1 MLSYKSDTFQTARKD
16 LDELNKA
23 FQQSGNKLGIDDVK
37 DFLTEKNISFDEF
50 KNANKEFVKSG
61 KKVRPEGFRLG
72 RIVAG
77 AVGEAG
83 RDIKDFASTVAPK
96 TTEAI
101 GSAVS
106 EAIPDK
112 AEKNITAFF
121 DPYMG
126 EGLGADIDR
135 GIADIASYLVPG
147 GVVVKGITKGSKL
160 LKIGKGIGPKAA
172 KLRKIGRLG
181 KYAVAGSVGAT
192 ISESDIQNE
201 NLINVLTDSAYELG
215 FDKMGGVLEKLAVNP
230 DDTKSKQYFDAFI
243 NNALLAGII
252 PAGSVLTKPLT
263 RQKAIEKIVKRKKK
277 VEKKILQVDSTP
289 TNLFSKIGR
298 GLARGFRPDRGTDA
312 FTLEKILMRERAGKK
327 ALEEI
332 EGITAELTRAVAK
345 SGSNKDIINENIQK
359 VLELGDEQ
367 AMLYLQNNAP
377 EAAKLVK
384 DMVGNIKFLRKK
396 ISKKIDNEDLKAIY
410 DPDKKKV
417 YLNRSYRI
425 YDDPNFS
432 RDIKDVPPHIRADVE
447 NYLRKELNIPE
458 DKMEDAIKDLLARGK
473 KGSTEFKVADIFG
486 GKTNWG
492 SGTSKTYR
500 KRTKLAQDSPEIR
513 ALWGEVKDPYKNYAK
528 TYEKLAQ
535 IESESKFVTDMAK
548 YFKESGLGVTREQL
562 LKKGIIDN
570 IDDYSLED
578 VGRESLGKVFGKSA
592 VEDRL
597 VPVIKK
603 QKDAL
608 GNPLLDEKGKQ
619 VLKAE
624 IVKTKPQILNPLENL
639 YVNPEYKKF
648 IKEGTDILAPTSP
661 LMKNW
666 MRYKVTSQTAK
677 TVYNPSTHG
686 RNVLGNA
693 ILMIAN
699 GMNPM
704 AAGKDSFKA
713 ANKKLFGRTNKELGK
728 RLGRYQELDI
738 IDSGVNQETLR
749 KAASD
754 VFNYESNKV
763 IDKLG
768 RAATGKGKKN
778 PLKFTQNL
786 YQVEDDFFKIMHFEN
801 TITDLKKIFPKGT
814 PIDVIE
820 KEAARRTRELM
831 PNYGLVGKKL
841 KELRYLPL
849 GDFIA
854 FPAEMVRVSY
864 NLGKRTLK
872 DITGQ
877 TADELGIKNKEA
889 RSKLKDMGYKRL
901 AGITM
906 AGTAGEQAMGYT
918 ANRLGLTKEEIKAAE
933 NLGPSYERGSPK
945 IFLSGVNKDKNNH
958 YGIEYIN
965 MGPIDPFNY
974 LKAPAL
980 LVGRELAS
988 IAKTGK
994 LKTGADININNL
1006 YSSPDFRGALTQA
1019 LGPFLGP
1026 SMATEAIIDALAL
1039 TEEDGTPFSKKISTI
1054 GMGLGKSLVP
1064 GFVTMYQKG
1073 AKYRE
1078 SKELR
1083 KNMYN
1088 SQTGKKGLG
1097 AVSDYDYTIPEVEME
1112 DFLGK
1117 ARWFGIR
1124 GQRLDMTAGM
1134 RRQILPL
1141 TREMDS
1147 LPEVVKFMNNPNAPR
1162 AGKERNQQYRKAYLE
1177 DQKRRLSYFK
1187 RLKRITDAYDTLGLD
1202 YEDILG
1208 GLSKDFL
1215 KKINS
1220 KDIITKMDAS
1230 SRNQFM
1236 PSFIPKSLIP
1246 LAEEYTGGELPYGD
1260 IGDILQK
1267 LYNLNIYK
1275 EE

>member
-16 LDELNKA
+16 LDELNKT
-23 FQQSGNKLGIDDVK
+23 FQQQGNKLGIDDVK
-37 DFLTEKNISFDEF
+37 DFLAEKNISFDEF
-50 KNANKEFVKSG
+50 KNANKEFVKAG

-126 EGLGADIDR
+126 EGLGAEVDR
-135 GIADIASYLVPG
+135 ALADIGSYLVPG
-147 GVVVKGITKGSKL
+147 GVVAKGITKGSKL
-160 LKIGKGIGPKAA
+160 IKIGKGIGPKAA
-172 KLRKIGRLG
+172 KLRKMGRLG

-192 ISESDIQNE
+192 IAESDIQNE
-201 NLINVLTDSAYELG
+201 NLINVINDAANELG
-215 FDKMGGVLEKLAVNP
+215 FNKMAGVLEKLATNP

-277 VEKKILQVDSTP
+277 VEKKTLQVDSTP
-289 TNLFSKIGR
+289 TNLFGKIGR
-298 GLARGFRPDRGTDA
+298 GLARGFRADRGTDA

-332 EGITAELTRAVAK
+332 EGLTQDLQRAVGK
-345 SGSNKDIINENIQK
+345 SGVNKSVVEENIQK
-359 VLELGDEQ
+359 VLELRD
-367 AMLYLQNNAP
+367 ADALRFLKTNAP
-377 EAAKLVK
+377 EVAEIVNKMTKNLKLMRRKIAKKVT
-384 DMVGNIKFLRKK
+384 
-396 ISKKIDNEDLKAIY
+396 NEDLKAIY
-410 DPDKKKV
+410 DPVKKKV

-432 RDIKDVPPHIRADVE
+432 KDIKDVPAHVRKDVE
-447 NYLRKELNIPE
+447 DFLRKQGIPE
-458 DKMEDAIKDLLARGK
+458 DELEGAIKELLARGR
-473 KGSTEFKVADIFG
+473 KGETDFKFADVFG

-500 KRTKLAQDSPEIR
+500 RRTELAEKSPEVR

-535 IESESKFVTDMAK
+535 IESESSFVNDMAK
-548 YFKESGLGVTREQL
+548 YFRESGLGVTKEQL

-570 IDDYSLED
+570 IDDYSLEN
-578 VGRESLGKVFGKSA
+578 VGKDSLGKVFGRTA

-597 VPVIKK
+597 VPVVNKK
-603 QKDAL
+603 T
-608 GNPLLDEKGKQ
+608 G
-619 VLKAE
+619 KAE
-624 IVKTKPQILNPLENL
+624 IVKTSPQILNPLKNL

-648 IKEGTDILAPTSP
+648 IEEGTDILAPTNT

-699 GMNPM
+699 GMNPLSK
-704 AAGKDSFKA
+704 GKDSFKA
-713 ANKKLFGRTNKELGK
+713 AYKKLTGRTNEELGK
-728 RLGRYQELDI
+728 RIGRYQELDI
-738 IDSGVNQETLR
+738 VDSGVNQETLR
-749 KAASD
+749 KAAGD
-754 VFNYESNKV
+754 VFNYESDKV

-768 RAATGKGKKN
+768 RAATGKGKGN

-786 YQVEDDFFKIMHFEN
+786 YQVEDDFFKIMHFEK
-801 TITDLKKIFPKGT
+801 TLDDLKRIFPKGT

-841 KELRYLPL
+841 KELRYLPV

-854 FPAEMVRVSY
+854 FPAEMIRVSY
-864 NLGKRTLK
+864 NLGRRTLK

-889 RSKLKDMGYKRL
+889 RNELKNMGYRRL

-906 AGTAGEQAMGYT
+906 AGTAGEQIMGYT
-918 ANRLGLTKEEIKAAE
+918 ANRLGLTKEEIQAAE

-958 YGIEYIN
+958 YGIDYIN

-988 IAKTGK
+988 IAQTGK
-994 LKTGADININNL
+994 LKTGTDININNL
-1006 YSSPDFRGALTQA
+1006 YSSPDFRGAFQQA

-1026 SMATEAIIDALAL
+1026 SMATEAIIDALTLA
-1039 TEEDGTPFSKKISTI
+1039 EEDGMPFSRKISNISQGLLETI
-1054 GMGLGKSLVP
+1054 IP
-1064 GFVTMYQKG
+1064 GGYTMYEKG
-1073 AKYRE
+1073 AKYRK

-1083 KNMYN
+1083 QNMFN
-1088 SQTGKKGLG
+1088 SETGEKGRG
-1097 AVSDYDYTIPEVEME
+1097 AVTDFDYTIPEVEME
-1112 DFLGK
+1112 GFLGA

-1134 RRQILPL
+1134 RRQIFPL
-1141 TREMDS
+1141 TRGMDQM
-1147 LPEVVKFMNNPNAPR
+1147 PDTAAFMNNPNAPR
-1162 AGKERNQQYRKAYLE
+1162 AGEERNREYRKAYLQ
-1177 DQKRRLSYFK
+1177 DQKRRLDYFK
-1187 RLKRITDAYDTLGLD
+1187 RLKRVTDAYDTLGLD
-1202 YEDILG
+1202 YEDILS
-1208 GLSKDFL
+1208 GLSKEFL
-1215 KKINS
+1215 KNINS
-1220 KDIITKMDAS
+1220 KDTIKKMDYA
-1230 SRNQFM
+1230 SRNEFL
-1236 PSFIPKSLIP
+1236 PSFIPKGLIP
-1246 LAEEYTGGELPYGD
+1246 LAEEYTGGRLPYED
-1260 IGDILQK
+1260 IG
-1267 LYNLNIYK
+1267 NIYK
-1275 EE
+1275 QLFNLQIYDEE

>member
-16 LDELNKA
+16 LDELNKV
-23 FQQSGNKLGIDDVK
+23 FQQQGNKLGINDVK
-37 DFLTEKNISFDEF
+37 DFLAEKNISFDEF
-50 KNANKEFVKSG
+50 KNANKEFVKAG
-61 KKVRPEGFRLG
+61 KKVRPEGFRIG

-126 EGLGADIDR
+126 EGLGAEVDR
-135 GIADIASYLVPG
+135 ALADIGSYLVPG
-147 GVVVKGITKGSKL
+147 GVVAKGITKGSKL
-160 LKIGKGIGPKAA
+160 IKIGKGIGPKAA
-172 KLRKIGRLG
+172 KLRKMGRLG

-192 ISESDIQNE
+192 IAESDIQNE
-201 NLINVLTDSAYELG
+201 NLINVITDAANELG
-215 FDKMGGVLEKLAVNP
+215 FNKMGGVLEKLATNP

-263 RQKAIEKIVKRKKK
+263 RQKAIEKIAKRKKK
-277 VEKKILQVDSTP
+277 IEKKTLQVDSTP
-289 TNLFSKIGR
+289 TNLFGKIGR
-298 GLARGFRPDRGTDA
+298 GLARGFRADRGTDA

-327 ALEEI
+327 SLEEI
-332 EGITAELTRAVAK
+332 EGLTQDLQRAVGK
-345 SGSNKDIINENIQK
+345 SGVNKSVVEENIQK
-359 VLELGDEQ
+359 VLELRD
-367 AMLYLQNNAP
+367 ADALRFLKTNAP
-377 EAAKLVK
+377 EVAEIVNKMTKNLKLMRRKIAKKVT
-384 DMVGNIKFLRKK
+384 
-396 ISKKIDNEDLKAIY
+396 NEQLDAIY
-410 DPDKKKV
+410 NPVKKKV

-432 RDIKDVPPHIRADVE
+432 KDIKDVPPHVRKGVE
-447 NYLRKELNIPE
+447 DFLRKQGIPE
-458 DKMEDAIKDLLARGK
+458 DEIEGAIKELLARGR
-473 KGSTEFKVADIFG
+473 KGETDFKFADVFG

-492 SGTSKTYR
+492 SGTSKTYK
-500 KRTKLAQDSPEIR
+500 KRTELAEKSPEVR
-513 ALWGEVKDPYKNYAK
+513 ALWVEVKDPYKNYAK
-528 TYEKLAQ
+528 TYEKLSQ
-535 IESESKFVTDMAK
+535 IESESNFVNDMAK
-548 YFKESGLGVTREQL
+548 YFRESGLGVTKEQL

-570 IDDYSLED
+570 IDDYSLEN
-578 VGRESLGKVFGKSA
+578 VGKDSLGKVFGRTR

-597 VPVIKK
+597 IPVVDKK
-603 QKDAL
+603 T
-608 GNPLLDEKGKQ
+608 GKA
-619 VLKAE
+619 K
-624 IVKTKPQILNPLENL
+624 IVKTSPQVLNPLKNL

-648 IKEGTDILAPTSP
+648 IEEGTDILAPTNT

-699 GMNPM
+699 GMNPLSK
-704 AAGKDSFKA
+704 GKDSFKA
-713 ANKKLFGRTNKELGK
+713 AYKKLTGRTNEELGK
-728 RLGRYQELDI
+728 RIGRYQELDI
-738 IDSGVNQETLR
+738 VDSGVNQETLR
-749 KAASD
+749 KAAGD
-754 VFNYESNKV
+754 VFNYESDKV

-768 RAATGKGKKN
+768 RAATGKGKGN

-786 YQVEDDFFKIMHFEN
+786 YQVEDDFFKIMHFEK
-801 TITDLKKIFPKGT
+801 TLDDLKRIFPKGT

-820 KEAARRTRELM
+820 KEAAKRTRELM

-854 FPAEMVRVSY
+854 FPAEMIRVSY
-864 NLGKRTLK
+864 NLGRRTLK

-889 RSKLKDMGYKRL
+889 RNELKNMGYRRL

-906 AGTAGEQAMGYT
+906 AGTAGEQIMGYT
-918 ANRLGLTKEEIKAAE
+918 ANRLGLTKEEIQAAE

-958 YGIEYIN
+958 YGIDYIN

-988 IAKTGK
+988 IAQTGK
-994 LKTGADININNL
+994 LKTGTDININNL
-1006 YSSPDFRGALTQA
+1006 YSSPDFRGAFQQA

-1026 SMATEAIIDALAL
+1026 SMATEAIIDALTLA
-1039 TEEDGTPFSKKISTI
+1039 EEDGMPFSKKISNISQGLLETI
-1054 GMGLGKSLVP
+1054 IP
-1064 GFVTMYQKG
+1064 GGYTMYEKG
-1073 AKYRE
+1073 AKYRK

-1083 KNMYN
+1083 QNMFN
-1088 SQTGKKGLG
+1088 SETGEKGRG
-1097 AVSDYDYTIPEVEME
+1097 AVTDFDYTIPEVEME
-1112 DFLGK
+1112 GFLGA

-1134 RRQILPL
+1134 RRQIFPL
-1141 TREMDS
+1141 TRGMDQM
-1147 LPEVVKFMNNPNAPR
+1147 PDTAAFMNNPNAPR
-1162 AGKERNQQYRKAYLE
+1162 AGEERNREYRKAYLQ
-1177 DQKRRLSYFK
+1177 DQKRRLDYFK
-1187 RLKRITDAYDTLGLD
+1187 RLKRVTDAYDTLGLD
-1202 YEDILG
+1202 YEDILS
-1208 GLSKDFL
+1208 GLSKEFL
-1215 KKINS
+1215 KNINS
-1220 KDIITKMDAS
+1220 KDTITKMDYA
-1230 SRNQFM
+1230 SRNEFL
-1236 PSFIPKSLIP
+1236 PSFIPKGLIP

-1260 IGDILQK
+1260 IGDIYNQLFNLQ
-1267 LYNLNIYK
+1267 IYD

>member
-23 FQQSGNKLGIDDVK
+23 FQQQGNKLGIDDVK
-37 DFLTEKNISFDEF
+37 NFLAEKNISFDEF
-50 KNANKEFVKSG
+50 KNANKEFVKAG

-126 EGLGADIDR
+126 EGLGAEVDR
-135 GIADIASYLVPG
+135 ALADIGSYLVPG
-147 GVVVKGITKGSKL
+147 GVVAKGITKGSKL
-160 LKIGKGIGPKAA
+160 IKIGKGIGPKAA
-172 KLRKIGRLG
+172 KLRKMGRLG

-192 ISESDIQNE
+192 IAESDIQNE
-201 NLINVLTDSAYELG
+201 NLINVINDAANELG
-215 FDKMGGVLEKLAVNP
+215 FNKMAGVLEKLAINP

-252 PAGSVLTKPLT
+252 PVGSALTKPLT

-277 VEKKILQVDSTP
+277 VEKKTLQVDSTP
-289 TNLFSKIGR
+289 TNLFGKIGR
-298 GLARGFRPDRGTDA
+298 GLARGFRADRGTDA

-332 EGITAELTRAVAK
+332 EGLTQDLQRAVGK
-345 SGSNKDIINENIQK
+345 SGVNKSVVEENIQK
-359 VLELGDEQ
+359 VLELRD
-367 AMLYLQNNAP
+367 ADALRFLKTNAP
-377 EAAKLVK
+377 EVAEIVNKMTKNLKLMRRKIAKKVT
-384 DMVGNIKFLRKK
+384 
-396 ISKKIDNEDLKAIY
+396 NEDLKAIY
-410 DPDKKKV
+410 DPAKKKV

-432 RDIKDVPPHIRADVE
+432 KDIKDVPPHVRKDVE
-447 NYLRKELNIPE
+447 DFLRKQGIPE
-458 DKMEDAIKDLLARGK
+458 DELEGAIKELLARGR
-473 KGSTEFKVADIFG
+473 KGETDFKFADVFG

-500 KRTKLAQDSPEIR
+500 RRTELAEKSPEVR

-535 IESESKFVTDMAK
+535 IESESSFVNDMAK
-548 YFKESGLGVTREQL
+548 YFRESGLGVTKEQL

-570 IDDYSLED
+570 IDDYSLEN
-578 VGRESLGKVFGKSA
+578 VGKDSLGKVFGRTA

-597 VPVIKK
+597 VPVVNKK
-603 QKDAL
+603 T
-608 GNPLLDEKGKQ
+608 G
-619 VLKAE
+619 KAE
-624 IVKTKPQILNPLENL
+624 IVKTSPQILNPLKNL

-648 IKEGTDILAPTSP
+648 IEEGTDILAPTNT

-699 GMNPM
+699 GMNPLSK
-704 AAGKDSFKA
+704 GKDSFKA
-713 ANKKLFGRTNKELGK
+713 AYKKLTGRTNEELGK
-728 RLGRYQELDI
+728 RIGRYQELDI
-738 IDSGVNQETLR
+738 VDSGVNQETLR
-749 KAASD
+749 KAAGD
-754 VFNYESNKV
+754 VFNYESDKV

-768 RAATGKGKKN
+768 RAATGKGKGN

-786 YQVEDDFFKIMHFEN
+786 YQVEDDFFKIMHFEK
-801 TITDLKKIFPKGT
+801 TLDDLKRIFPKGT

-841 KELRYLPL
+841 KELRYLPV

-854 FPAEMVRVSY
+854 FPAEMIRVSY
-864 NLGKRTLK
+864 NLGRRTLK

-889 RSKLKDMGYKRL
+889 RNELKNMGYRRL

-906 AGTAGEQAMGYT
+906 AGTAGEQIMGYT
-918 ANRLGLTKEEIKAAE
+918 ANRLGLTKEEIQAAE

-958 YGIEYIN
+958 YGIDYIN

-988 IAKTGK
+988 IAQTGK
-994 LKTGADININNL
+994 LKTGTDININNL
-1006 YSSPDFRGALTQA
+1006 YSSPDFRGAFQQA

-1026 SMATEAIIDALAL
+1026 SMATEAIIDALTL
-1039 TEEDGTPFSKKISTI
+1039 TEEDGMPFSRKISNISQGLLETI
-1054 GMGLGKSLVP
+1054 IP
-1064 GFVTMYQKG
+1064 GGYTMYEKG
-1073 AKYRE
+1073 AKYRK

-1083 KNMYN
+1083 QNMFN
-1088 SQTGKKGLG
+1088 SETGEKGRG
-1097 AVSDYDYTIPEVEME
+1097 AVTDFDYTIPEVEME
-1112 DFLGK
+1112 GFLGA

-1134 RRQILPL
+1134 RRQIFPL
-1141 TREMDS
+1141 TKGMDQM
-1147 LPEVVKFMNNPNAPR
+1147 PDTAAFMNNPNAPR
-1162 AGKERNQQYRKAYLE
+1162 A
-1177 DQKRRLSYFK
+1177 
-1187 RLKRITDAYDTLGLD
+1187 LGLFINAAVSGI
-1202 YEDILG
+1202 YE
-1208 GLSKDFL
+1208 
-1215 KKINS
+1215 
-1220 KDIITKMDAS
+1220 
-1230 SRNQFM
+1230 
-1236 PSFIPKSLIP
+1236 
-1246 LAEEYTGGELPYGD
+1246 
-1260 IGDILQK
+1260 
-1267 LYNLNIYK
+1267 
-1275 EE
+1275 

>member
-16 LDELNKA
+16 LDELNKV
-23 FQQSGNKLGIDDVK
+23 FQQQGNKLGINDVK
-37 DFLTEKNISFDEF
+37 DFLAEKNISFDEF
-50 KNANKEFVKSG
+50 KNANKEFVKAG
-61 KKVRPEGFRLG
+61 KKVRPEGFRIG

-126 EGLGADIDR
+126 EGLGAEVDR
-135 GIADIASYLVPG
+135 ALADIGSYLVPG
-147 GVVVKGITKGSKL
+147 GVVAKGITKGSKL
-160 LKIGKGIGPKAA
+160 IKIGKGIGPKAA
-172 KLRKIGRLG
+172 KLRQMGRLG

-192 ISESDIQNE
+192 IAESDIQNE
-201 NLINVLTDSAYELG
+201 NLINVITDAANELG
-215 FDKMGGVLEKLAVNP
+215 FNKMGGVLEKLATNP

-263 RQKAIEKIVKRKKK
+263 RQKAIEKIAKRKKK
-277 VEKKILQVDSTP
+277 IEKKTLQVDSTP
-289 TNLFSKIGR
+289 TNLFGKIGR
-298 GLARGFRPDRGTDA
+298 GLARGFRADRGTDA

-327 ALEEI
+327 SLEEI
-332 EGITAELTRAVAK
+332 EGLTQDLQRAVGK
-345 SGSNKDIINENIQK
+345 SGVNKSVVEENIQK
-359 VLELGDEQ
+359 VLELRD
-367 AMLYLQNNAP
+367 ADALRFLKTNAP
-377 EAAKLVK
+377 EVAEIVNKMTKNLKLMRRKIAKKVT
-384 DMVGNIKFLRKK
+384 
-396 ISKKIDNEDLKAIY
+396 NEQLDAIY
-410 DPDKKKV
+410 NPVKKKV

-432 RDIKDVPPHIRADVE
+432 KDIKDVPPHVRKGVE
-447 NYLRKELNIPE
+447 DFLRKQGIPE
-458 DKMEDAIKDLLARGK
+458 DEIEGAIKELLARGR
-473 KGSTEFKVADIFG
+473 KGETDFKFADVFG

-492 SGTSKTYR
+492 SGTSKTYK
-500 KRTKLAQDSPEIR
+500 KRTELAEKSPEVR

-528 TYEKLAQ
+528 TYEKLSQ
-535 IESESKFVTDMAK
+535 IESESNFVNDMAK
-548 YFKESGLGVTREQL
+548 YFRESGLGVTKEQL

-570 IDDYSLED
+570 IDDYSLEN
-578 VGRESLGKVFGKSA
+578 VGKDSLGKVFGRTR

-597 VPVIKK
+597 IPVVDKK
-603 QKDAL
+603 T
-608 GNPLLDEKGKQ
+608 GKA
-619 VLKAE
+619 K
-624 IVKTKPQILNPLENL
+624 IVKTSPQVLNPLKNL

-648 IKEGTDILAPTSP
+648 IEEGTDILAPTNT

-699 GMNPM
+699 GMNPLSK
-704 AAGKDSFKA
+704 GKDSFKA
-713 ANKKLFGRTNKELGK
+713 AYKKLTGRTNEELGK
-728 RLGRYQELDI
+728 RIGRYQELDI
-738 IDSGVNQETLR
+738 VDSGVNQETLR
-749 KAASD
+749 KAAGD
-754 VFNYESNKV
+754 VFNYESDKV

-768 RAATGKGKKN
+768 RAATGKGKGN

-786 YQVEDDFFKIMHFEN
+786 YQVEDDFFKIMHFEK
-801 TITDLKKIFPKGT
+801 TLDDLKRIFPKGT

-820 KEAARRTRELM
+820 KEAAKRTRELM

-854 FPAEMVRVSY
+854 FPAEMIRVSY
-864 NLGKRTLK
+864 NLGRRTLK

-889 RSKLKDMGYKRL
+889 RNELKNMGYRRL

-906 AGTAGEQAMGYT
+906 AGTAGEQIMGYT
-918 ANRLGLTKEEIKAAE
+918 ANRLGLTKEEIQAAE

-958 YGIEYIN
+958 YGIDYIN

-988 IAKTGK
+988 IAQTGK
-994 LKTGADININNL
+994 LKTGTDININNL
-1006 YSSPDFRGALTQA
+1006 YSSPDFRGAFQQA

-1026 SMATEAIIDALAL
+1026 SMATEAIIDALTLA
-1039 TEEDGTPFSKKISTI
+1039 EEDGMPFSKKISNISQGLLETI
-1054 GMGLGKSLVP
+1054 IP
-1064 GFVTMYQKG
+1064 GGYTMYEKG
-1073 AKYRE
+1073 AKYRK

-1083 KNMYN
+1083 QNMFN
-1088 SQTGKKGLG
+1088 SETGEKGRG
-1097 AVSDYDYTIPEVEME
+1097 AVTDFDYTIPEVEME
-1112 DFLGK
+1112 GFLGA

-1134 RRQILPL
+1134 RRQIFPL
-1141 TREMDS
+1141 TRGMDQM
-1147 LPEVVKFMNNPNAPR
+1147 PDTAAFMNNPNAPR
-1162 AGKERNQQYRKAYLE
+1162 AGEERNREYRKAYLQ
-1177 DQKRRLSYFK
+1177 DQKRRLDYFK
-1187 RLKRITDAYDTLGLD
+1187 RLKRVTDAYDTLGLD
-1202 YEDILG
+1202 YEDILS
-1208 GLSKDFL
+1208 GLSKEFL
-1215 KKINS
+1215 KNINS
-1220 KDIITKMDAS
+1220 KDTITKMDYA
-1230 SRNQFM
+1230 SRNEFL
-1236 PSFIPKSLIP
+1236 PSFIPKGLIP

-1260 IGDILQK
+1260 IGDIYNQLFNLQ
-1267 LYNLNIYK
+1267 IYD

>member
-16 LDELNKA
+16 LDELNKV
-23 FQQSGNKLGIDDVK
+23 FQQQGNKLGINDVK
-37 DFLTEKNISFDEF
+37 DFLAEKNISFDEF

-61 KKVRPEGFRLG
+61 KKVRPEGFRIG

-126 EGLGADIDR
+126 EGLGAEVDR
-135 GIADIASYLVPG
+135 ALADIGSYLVPG
-147 GVVVKGITKGSKL
+147 GVVAKGITKGSKL
-160 LKIGKGIGPKAA
+160 IKIGKGIGPKAA
-172 KLRKIGRLG
+172 KLRKMGRLG

-192 ISESDIQNE
+192 IAESDIQNE
-201 NLINVLTDSAYELG
+201 NLINVITNAAYELG
-215 FDKMGGVLEKLAVNP
+215 FDKMGGTLEKLAADP

-277 VEKKILQVDSTP
+277 VEKKTLQVDSTP
-289 TNLFSKIGR
+289 TNLFGKIGR
-298 GLARGFRPDRGTDA
+298 GLARGFRADRGTDA

-332 EGITAELTRAVAK
+332 EGLTQDLQRAVGK
-345 SGSNKDIINENIQK
+345 SGVNKSVVEENIQK
-359 VLELGDEQ
+359 VLELRD
-367 AMLYLQNNAP
+367 ADALRFLKTNAP
-377 EAAKLVK
+377 EVAEIVNKMTNNLKLMRRKIAKKVT
-384 DMVGNIKFLRKK
+384 
-396 ISKKIDNEDLKAIY
+396 NEKLDAIY
-410 DPDKKKV
+410 NPVKKKV

-432 RDIKDVPPHIRADVE
+432 KDIKDVPAHVRKGVE
-447 NYLRKELNIPE
+447 DFLRKQGIPE
-458 DKMEDAIKDLLARGK
+458 DKIEEGIKKLLARGK
-473 KGSTEFKVADIFG
+473 KGDTDFKFADVFS

-492 SGTSKTYR
+492 SGTSKTYK
-500 KRTKLAQDSPEIR
+500 KRTKLAKESPEVR
-513 ALWGEVKDPYKNYAK
+513 ALWGEIKDPYKNYAK
-528 TYEKLAQ
+528 TYEKLSQ
-535 IESESKFVTDMAK
+535 IESEFSFVNDMAE
-548 YFKESGLGVTREQL
+548 YFRKSGLGLTEEQM
-562 LKKGIIDN
+562 LKKGIIGN
-570 IDDYSLED
+570 LDDYKLED
-578 VGRESLGKVFGKSA
+578 IGKEALGKVFGKTR
-592 VEDRL
+592 VEGDL
-597 VPVIKK
+597 IPVADKKTGKLKIIKK
-603 QKDAL
+603 A
-608 GNPLLDEKGKQ
+608 PQ
-619 VLKAE
+619 V
-624 IVKTKPQILNPLENL
+624 LNPLENL

-648 IKEGTDILAPTSP
+648 IQEGTDILAPTNT

-699 GMNPM
+699 GMNPLSK
-704 AAGKDSFKA
+704 GKDSFKA
-713 ANKKLFGRTNKELGK
+713 AYKKLTGRTNEELGK
-728 RLGRYQELDI
+728 RIGRYQELDI
-738 IDSGVNQETLR
+738 VDSGVNQETLR
-749 KAASD
+749 KAAGD

-768 RAATGKGKKN
+768 RAATGKGKGN

-786 YQVEDDFFKIMHFEN
+786 YQVEDDFFKIMHFEK
-801 TITDLKKIFPKGT
+801 TLDDLKRIFPKGT

-841 KELRYLPL
+841 KELRYLPV

-854 FPAEMVRVSY
+854 FPAEMIRVSY
-864 NLGKRTLK
+864 NLGRRTLK
-872 DITGQ
+872 DITGK

-889 RSKLKDMGYKRL
+889 RDELKNMGYRRL

-906 AGTAGEQAMGYT
+906 AGTAGEQIMGYT
-918 ANRLGLTKEEIKAAE
+918 ANRLGLTKEEIQAAE

-958 YGIEYIN
+958 YGIDYIN

-980 LVGRELAS
+980 LVGKELAS
-988 IAKTGK
+988 IAQTGK
-994 LKTGADININNL
+994 LKTGTDININNL
-1006 YSSPDFRGALTQA
+1006 YSSPDFRGAFQQA

-1026 SMATEAIIDALAL
+1026 SMATEAIIDALTLA
-1039 TEEDGTPFSKKISTI
+1039 EEDGMPFSRKISNISQGLLETI
-1054 GMGLGKSLVP
+1054 IP
-1064 GFVTMYQKG
+1064 GGYTMYDKG
-1073 AKYRE
+1073 AKYRK

-1083 KNMYN
+1083 QNMFN
-1088 SQTGKKGLG
+1088 SETGKKGRG
-1097 AVSDYDYTIPEVEME
+1097 AVSDFDYTIPEVEME
-1112 DFLGK
+1112 GFLGA

-1134 RRQILPL
+1134 RRQIFPL
-1141 TREMDS
+1141 TRGMDQMPDTS
-1147 LPEVVKFMNNPNAPR
+1147 AFMNNPNAPR
-1162 AGKERNQQYRKAYLE
+1162 AGQERNREYRKAYLQ
-1177 DQKRRLSYFK
+1177 DQKRRLDYFK
-1187 RLKRITDAYDTLGLD
+1187 RLKRVTDAYDTLGLD
-1202 YEDILG
+1202 YEDILS
-1208 GLSKDFL
+1208 GLSKEFL

-1220 KDIITKMDAS
+1220 KDTIKKMDYA
-1230 SRNQFM
+1230 SRNEFL
-1236 PSFIPKSLIP
+1236 PSFIPKGLIP

-1260 IGDILQK
+1260 IGDIYNQLFNLQ
-1267 LYNLNIYK
+1267 IYD

>member
-16 LDELNKA
+16 LDELNKT
-23 FQQSGNKLGIDDVK
+23 FQQQGNKLGIDDVK
-37 DFLTEKNISFDEF
+37 DFLAEKNISFDEF
-50 KNANKEFVKSG
+50 KNANKEFVKAG

-126 EGLGADIDR
+126 EGLGADVDR
-135 GIADIASYLVPG
+135 GIADIASYFLPG
-147 GVVVKGITKGSKL
+147 GAVAKGITKGSKL
-160 LKIGKGIGPKAA
+160 LTIGKGIGPKAA
-172 KLRKIGRLG
+172 KLRKMGRLG
-181 KYAVAGSVGAT
+181 KYAIAGSVGAT
-192 ISESDIQNE
+192 IAESDVANE
-201 NLINVLTDSAYELG
+201 NFYTFITDTARELG
-215 FDKMGGVLEKLAVNP
+215 FDKMGGALEKLAVNP
-230 DDTKSKQYFDAFI
+230 DDTKSKQYLDAFI
-243 NNALLAGII
+243 NNALLAGIL

-277 VEKKILQVDSTP
+277 VEKKTLQVDSTP
-289 TNLFSKIGR
+289 TSLFGKI
-298 GLARGFRPDRGTDA
+298 ARGFDRGFTADRGTDA

-332 EGITAELTRAVAK
+332 EGLTQDLQRAVGK
-345 SGSNKDIINENIQK
+345 SGVNKSVVEENIQK
-359 VLELGDEQ
+359 VLELRD
-367 AMLYLQNNAP
+367 ADALRFLKTNAP
-377 EAAKLVK
+377 EVAEIVNKMTKNLKLMRRKIAKKVT
-384 DMVGNIKFLRKK
+384 
-396 ISKKIDNEDLKAIY
+396 NEDLKAIY
-410 DPDKKKV
+410 DPVKKKV

-432 RDIKDVPPHIRADVE
+432 KDIKDVPPHVRKDVE
-447 NYLRKELNIPE
+447 DFLRKQGIPE
-458 DKMEDAIKDLLARGK
+458 DELEGAIKELLARGR
-473 KGSTEFKVADIFG
+473 KGETDFKFADVFG

-500 KRTKLAQDSPEIR
+500 RRTELAEKSPEVR

-535 IESESKFVTDMAK
+535 IESESSFVNDMAK
-548 YFKESGLGVTREQL
+548 YFRESGLGVTKEQL

-570 IDDYSLED
+570 IDDYSLEN
-578 VGRESLGKVFGKSA
+578 VGKDSLGKVFGRTA

-597 VPVIKK
+597 VPVVNKK
-603 QKDAL
+603 T
-608 GNPLLDEKGKQ
+608 G
-619 VLKAE
+619 KAE
-624 IVKTKPQILNPLENL
+624 IVKTSPQILNPLKNL

-648 IKEGTDILAPTSP
+648 IEEGTDILAPTNT

-699 GMNPM
+699 GMNPLSK
-704 AAGKDSFKA
+704 GKDSFKA
-713 ANKKLFGRTNKELGK
+713 AYKKLTGRTNEELGK
-728 RLGRYQELDI
+728 RIGRYQELDI
-738 IDSGVNQETLR
+738 VDSGVNQETLR
-749 KAASD
+749 KAAGD
-754 VFNYESNKV
+754 VFNYESDKV

-768 RAATGKGKKN
+768 RAATGKGKGN

-786 YQVEDDFFKIMHFEN
+786 YQVEDDFFKIMHFEK
-801 TITDLKKIFPKGT
+801 TLDDLKRIFPKGT

-841 KELRYLPL
+841 KELRYLPV

-854 FPAEMVRVSY
+854 FPAEMIRVSY
-864 NLGKRTLK
+864 NLGRRTLK

-889 RSKLKDMGYKRL
+889 RNELKNMGYRRL

-906 AGTAGEQAMGYT
+906 AGTAGEQIMGYT
-918 ANRLGLTKEEIKAAE
+918 ANRLGLTKEEIQAAE

-958 YGIEYIN
+958 YGIDYIN

-988 IAKTGK
+988 IAQTGK
-994 LKTGADININNL
+994 LKTGTDININNL
-1006 YSSPDFRGALTQA
+1006 YSSPDFRGAFQQA

-1026 SMATEAIIDALAL
+1026 SMATEAIIDALTLA
-1039 TEEDGTPFSKKISTI
+1039 EEDGMPFSRKISNISQGLLETI
-1054 GMGLGKSLVP
+1054 IP
-1064 GFVTMYQKG
+1064 GGYTMYEKG
-1073 AKYRE
+1073 AKYRK

-1083 KNMYN
+1083 QNMFN
-1088 SQTGKKGLG
+1088 SQTGEKGLG
-1097 AVSDYDYTIPEVEME
+1097 AVTDFDYTIPEVEME
-1112 DFLGK
+1112 GFLGA

-1134 RRQILPL
+1134 RRQIFPL
-1141 TREMDS
+1141 TRGMDQM
-1147 LPEVVKFMNNPNAPR
+1147 PDTAAFMNNPNAPR
-1162 AGKERNQQYRKAYLE
+1162 EGEERNKEYRKAYLQ
-1177 DQKRRLSYFK
+1177 DQKRRLDYFK
-1187 RLKRITDAYDTLGLD
+1187 RLKRVTDAYDTLGLD
-1202 YEDILG
+1202 YEDILS
-1208 GLSKDFL
+1208 GLSKEFL
-1215 KKINS
+1215 KNINS
-1220 KDIITKMDAS
+1220 KDTIKKMDYA
-1230 SRNQFM
+1230 SRNEFL
-1236 PSFIPKSLIP
+1236 PSFIPKGLIP
-1246 LAEEYTGGELPYGD
+1246 LAEEYTGGRLPYED
-1260 IGDILQK
+1260 IG
-1267 LYNLNIYK
+1267 NIYK
-1275 EE
+1275 QLFNLQIYDEE

>member
-16 LDELNKA
+16 LDELNKV
-23 FQQSGNKLGIDDVK
+23 FQQQGNKLGINDVK
-37 DFLTEKNISFDEF
+37 DFLAEKNISFDEF
-50 KNANKEFVKSG
+50 KNANKEFVKAG
-61 KKVRPEGFRLG
+61 KKVRPEGFRIG

-126 EGLGADIDR
+126 EGLGAEVDR
-135 GIADIASYLVPG
+135 ALADIGSYLVPG
-147 GVVVKGITKGSKL
+147 GVVAKGITKGSKL
-160 LKIGKGIGPKAA
+160 IKIGKGIGPKAA
-172 KLRKIGRLG
+172 KLRKMGRLG

-192 ISESDIQNE
+192 IAESDIQNE
-201 NLINVLTDSAYELG
+201 NLINVITDAANELG
-215 FDKMGGVLEKLAVNP
+215 FNKMGGVLEKLATNP

-263 RQKAIEKIVKRKKK
+263 RQKVIEKIVKRKKK
-277 VEKKILQVDSTP
+277 VEKKTLQVDSTP
-289 TNLFSKIGR
+289 TNLFGKIGR
-298 GLARGFRPDRGTDA
+298 GLARGFRADRGTDA

-327 ALEEI
+327 SLEEI
-332 EGITAELTRAVAK
+332 EGLTQDLQRAVGK
-345 SGSNKDIINENIQK
+345 SGVNKSVVEENIQK
-359 VLELGDEQ
+359 VLELRD
-367 AMLYLQNNAP
+367 ADALRFLKTNAP
-377 EAAKLVK
+377 EVAEIVNKMTKNLKLMRRKIAKKVT
-384 DMVGNIKFLRKK
+384 
-396 ISKKIDNEDLKAIY
+396 NEQLDAIY
-410 DPDKKKV
+410 NPVKKKV

-432 RDIKDVPPHIRADVE
+432 KDIKDVPPHVRKGVE
-447 NYLRKELNIPE
+447 DFLRKQGIPE
-458 DKMEDAIKDLLARGK
+458 DEIEGAIKELLARGR
-473 KGSTEFKVADIFG
+473 KGETDFKFADVFG

-492 SGTSKTYR
+492 SGTSKTYK
-500 KRTKLAQDSPEIR
+500 KRTELAEKSPEVR

-528 TYEKLAQ
+528 TYEKLSQ
-535 IESESKFVTDMAK
+535 IESESNFVNDMAK
-548 YFKESGLGVTREQL
+548 YFRESGLGVTKEQL

-570 IDDYSLED
+570 IDDYSLEN
-578 VGRESLGKVFGKSA
+578 VGKDSLGKVFGRTR

-597 VPVIKK
+597 IPVVDKK
-603 QKDAL
+603 T
-608 GNPLLDEKGKQ
+608 GKA
-619 VLKAE
+619 K
-624 IVKTKPQILNPLENL
+624 IVKTSPQVLNPLKNL

-648 IKEGTDILAPTSP
+648 IEEGTDILAPTNT

-699 GMNPM
+699 GMNPLSK
-704 AAGKDSFKA
+704 GKDSFKA
-713 ANKKLFGRTNKELGK
+713 AYKKLTGRTNEELGK
-728 RLGRYQELDI
+728 RIGRYQELDI
-738 IDSGVNQETLR
+738 VDSGVNQETLR
-749 KAASD
+749 KAAGD
-754 VFNYESNKV
+754 VFNYESDKV

-768 RAATGKGKKN
+768 RAATGKGKGN

-786 YQVEDDFFKIMHFEN
+786 YQVEDDFFKIMHFEK
-801 TITDLKKIFPKGT
+801 TLDDLKRIFPKGT

-820 KEAARRTRELM
+820 KEAAKRTRELM

-854 FPAEMVRVSY
+854 FPAEMIRVSY
-864 NLGKRTLK
+864 NLGRRTLK

-889 RSKLKDMGYKRL
+889 RNELKNMGYRRL

-906 AGTAGEQAMGYT
+906 AGTAGEQIMGYT
-918 ANRLGLTKEEIKAAE
+918 ANRLGLTKEEIQAAE

-958 YGIEYIN
+958 YGIDYIN

-988 IAKTGK
+988 IAQTGK
-994 LKTGADININNL
+994 LKTGTDININNL
-1006 YSSPDFRGALTQA
+1006 YSSPDFRGAFQQA

-1026 SMATEAIIDALAL
+1026 SMATEAIIDALTLA
-1039 TEEDGTPFSKKISTI
+1039 EEDGMPFSKKISNISQGLLETI
-1054 GMGLGKSLVP
+1054 IP
-1064 GFVTMYQKG
+1064 GGYTMYEKG
-1073 AKYRE
+1073 AKYRK

-1083 KNMYN
+1083 QNMFN
-1088 SQTGKKGLG
+1088 SETGEKGRG
-1097 AVSDYDYTIPEVEME
+1097 AVTDFDYTIPEVEME
-1112 DFLGK
+1112 GFLGA

-1134 RRQILPL
+1134 RRQIFPL
-1141 TREMDS
+1141 TRGMDQM
-1147 LPEVVKFMNNPNAPR
+1147 PDTAAFMNNPNAPR
-1162 AGKERNQQYRKAYLE
+1162 AGEERNREYRKAYLQ
-1177 DQKRRLSYFK
+1177 DQKRRLDYFK
-1187 RLKRITDAYDTLGLD
+1187 RLKRVTDAYDTLGLD
-1202 YEDILG
+1202 YEDILS
-1208 GLSKDFL
+1208 GLSKEFL
-1215 KKINS
+1215 KNINS
-1220 KDIITKMDAS
+1220 KDTITKMDYA
-1230 SRNQFM
+1230 SRNEFL
-1236 PSFIPKSLIP
+1236 PSFIPKGLIP

-1260 IGDILQK
+1260 IGDIYNQLFNLQ
-1267 LYNLNIYK
+1267 IYD

>member
-23 FQQSGNKLGIDDVK
+23 FQQQGNKLGVDDVK
-37 DFLTEKNISFDEF
+37 DFLAEKNISFDEF
-50 KNANKEFVKSG
+50 KNANKEFVKAG
-61 KKVRPEGFRLG
+61 KKVKPEGFRLG

-126 EGLGADIDR
+126 EGLGAEVDR
-135 GIADIASYLVPG
+135 ALADIGSYLVPG
-147 GVVVKGITKGSKL
+147 GVVAKGITKGSKL
-160 LKIGKGIGPKAA
+160 IKIGKGIGPKAA
-172 KLRKIGRLG
+172 KLRKMGRLG

-192 ISESDIQNE
+192 IAESDIQNE
-201 NLINVLTDSAYELG
+201 NLINVITDAANGLG
-215 FDKMGGVLEKLAVNP
+215 FNKMGGVLEKLAADP

-263 RQKAIEKIVKRKKK
+263 RQKAIEKIAKRKKK
-277 VEKKILQVDSTP
+277 IDKKTLQVDSTP
-289 TNLFSKIGR
+289 TNLFGKIGR
-298 GLARGFRPDRGTDA
+298 GLARGFRADRGTDA

-332 EGITAELTRAVAK
+332 EGLTQDLQRAVGK
-345 SGSNKDIINENIQK
+345 SGVNKSVVEENIQK
-359 VLELGDEQ
+359 VLELRD
-367 AMLYLQNNAP
+367 ADALRFLKTNAP
-377 EAAKLVK
+377 EVAEIVNKMTKNLKLMRRKIAKKVT
-384 DMVGNIKFLRKK
+384 
-396 ISKKIDNEDLKAIY
+396 NEQLDAIY
-410 DPDKKKV
+410 NPVKKKV

-432 RDIKDVPPHIRADVE
+432 KDIKDVPPHVRKDVE
-447 NYLRKELNIPE
+447 DFLRKQGIPE
-458 DKMEDAIKDLLARGK
+458 DELEGAIKELLARGR
-473 KGSTEFKVADIFG
+473 KGETDFKFADVFG

-492 SGTSKTYR
+492 SGTSKTYK
-500 KRTKLAQDSPEIR
+500 KRTELAEKSPEVR

-528 TYEKLAQ
+528 TYEKLSQ
-535 IESESKFVTDMAK
+535 IESESNFVNDMAK
-548 YFKESGLGVTREQL
+548 YFRESGLGVTKEQL

-570 IDDYSLED
+570 IDDYSLEN
-578 VGRESLGKVFGKSA
+578 VGKDSLGKVFGRTR

-597 VPVIKK
+597 IPVVDKK
-603 QKDAL
+603 T
-608 GNPLLDEKGKQ
+608 GKA
-619 VLKAE
+619 K
-624 IVKTKPQILNPLENL
+624 IVKTSPQVLNPLKNL

-648 IKEGTDILAPTSP
+648 IEEGTDILAPTNT

-699 GMNPM
+699 GMNPLSK
-704 AAGKDSFKA
+704 GKDSFKA
-713 ANKKLFGRTNKELGK
+713 AYKKLTGRTNEELGK
-728 RLGRYQELDI
+728 RIGRYQELDI
-738 IDSGVNQETLR
+738 VDSGVNQETLR
-749 KAASD
+749 KAAGD
-754 VFNYESNKV
+754 VFNYESDKV

-768 RAATGKGKKN
+768 RAATGKGKGN

-786 YQVEDDFFKIMHFEN
+786 YQVEDDFFKIMHFEK
-801 TITDLKKIFPKGT
+801 TLDDLKGIFPKGT

-854 FPAEMVRVSY
+854 FPAEMIRVSY

-889 RSKLKDMGYKRL
+889 RNELKNMGYRRL

-906 AGTAGEQAMGYT
+906 AGTAGEQIMGYT
-918 ANRLGLTKEEIKAAE
+918 ANRLGLTKEEIQAAE

-958 YGIEYIN
+958 YGIDYIN

-988 IAKTGK
+988 IAQTGK
-994 LKTGADININNL
+994 LKTGTDININNL
-1006 YSSPDFRGALTQA
+1006 YSSPDFRGAFQQA

-1026 SMATEAIIDALAL
+1026 SMATEAIIDALTLA
-1039 TEEDGTPFSKKISTI
+1039 EEDGMPFSRKISNISQGLLETI
-1054 GMGLGKSLVP
+1054 IP
-1064 GFVTMYQKG
+1064 GGYTMYEKG
-1073 AKYRE
+1073 AKYRK

-1083 KNMYN
+1083 QNMFN
-1088 SQTGKKGLG
+1088 SETGEKGRG
-1097 AVSDYDYTIPEVEME
+1097 AVTDFDYTIPEVEME
-1112 DFLGK
+1112 GFLGA

-1134 RRQILPL
+1134 RRQIFPL
-1141 TREMDS
+1141 TRGMDQM
-1147 LPEVVKFMNNPNAPR
+1147 PDTAAFMNNPNAPR
-1162 AGKERNQQYRKAYLE
+1162 AGEERNREYRKAYLQ
-1177 DQKRRLSYFK
+1177 DQKRRLDYFK
-1187 RLKRITDAYDTLGLD
+1187 RLKRVTDAYDTLGLD
-1202 YEDILG
+1202 YEDILS
-1208 GLSKDFL
+1208 GLSKEFL
-1215 KKINS
+1215 KNINS
-1220 KDIITKMDAS
+1220 KDTIKKMDYA
-1230 SRNQFM
+1230 SRNEFL
-1236 PSFIPKSLIP
+1236 PSFIPKGLIP
-1246 LAEEYTGGELPYGD
+1246 LAEEYTGGRLPYED
-1260 IGDILQK
+1260 IG
-1267 LYNLNIYK
+1267 NIYK
-1275 EE
+1275 QLFNLQIYDEE

>member
-16 LDELNKA
+16 LDELNKV
-23 FQQSGNKLGIDDVK
+23 FQQQGNKLGINDVK
-37 DFLTEKNISFDEF
+37 DFLAEKNISFDEF
-50 KNANKEFVKSG
+50 KNANKEFVKAG
-61 KKVRPEGFRLG
+61 KKVRPEGFRIG

-126 EGLGADIDR
+126 EGLGAEVDR
-135 GIADIASYLVPG
+135 ALADIGSYLVPG
-147 GVVVKGITKGSKL
+147 GVVAKGITKGSKL
-160 LKIGKGIGPKAA
+160 IKIGKGIGPKAA
-172 KLRKIGRLG
+172 KLRKMGRLG

-192 ISESDIQNE
+192 IAESDIQNE
-201 NLINVLTDSAYELG
+201 NLINVITDAANELG
-215 FDKMGGVLEKLAVNP
+215 FNKMGGVLEKLATNP

-263 RQKAIEKIVKRKKK
+263 RQKAIEKIAKRKKK
-277 VEKKILQVDSTP
+277 IEKKTLQVDSTP
-289 TNLFSKIGR
+289 TNLFGKIGR
-298 GLARGFRPDRGTDA
+298 GLARGFRADRGTDA

-327 ALEEI
+327 SLEEI
-332 EGITAELTRAVAK
+332 EGLTQDLQRAVGK
-345 SGSNKDIINENIQK
+345 SGVNKSVVEENIQK
-359 VLELGDEQ
+359 VLELRD
-367 AMLYLQNNAP
+367 ADALRFLKTNAP
-377 EAAKLVK
+377 EVAEIVNKMTKNLKLMRRKIAKKVT
-384 DMVGNIKFLRKK
+384 
-396 ISKKIDNEDLKAIY
+396 NEQLDAIY
-410 DPDKKKV
+410 NPVKKKV

-432 RDIKDVPPHIRADVE
+432 KDIKDVPPHVRKGVE
-447 NYLRKELNIPE
+447 DFLRKQGIPE
-458 DKMEDAIKDLLARGK
+458 DEIEGAIKELLARGR
-473 KGSTEFKVADIFG
+473 KGETDFKFADVFG

-492 SGTSKTYR
+492 SGTSKTYK
-500 KRTKLAQDSPEIR
+500 KRTELAEKSPEVR

-528 TYEKLAQ
+528 TYEKLSQ
-535 IESESKFVTDMAK
+535 IESESNFVNDMAK
-548 YFKESGLGVTREQL
+548 YFRESGLGVTKEQL

-570 IDDYSLED
+570 IDDYSLEN
-578 VGRESLGKVFGKSA
+578 VGKDSLGKVFGRTR

-597 VPVIKK
+597 IPVVDKK
-603 QKDAL
+603 T
-608 GNPLLDEKGKQ
+608 GKA
-619 VLKAE
+619 K
-624 IVKTKPQILNPLENL
+624 IVKTSPQVLNPLKNL

-648 IKEGTDILAPTSP
+648 IEEGTDILAPTNT

-699 GMNPM
+699 GMNPLSK
-704 AAGKDSFKA
+704 GKDSFKA
-713 ANKKLFGRTNKELGK
+713 AYKKLTGRTNEELGK
-728 RLGRYQELDI
+728 RIGRYQELDI
-738 IDSGVNQETLR
+738 VDSGVNQETLR
-749 KAASD
+749 KAAGD
-754 VFNYESNKV
+754 VFNYESDKV

-768 RAATGKGKKN
+768 RAATGKGKGN

-786 YQVEDDFFKIMHFEN
+786 YQVEDDFFKIMHFEK
-801 TITDLKKIFPKGT
+801 TLDDLKRIFPKGT

-820 KEAARRTRELM
+820 KEAAKRTRELM

-854 FPAEMVRVSY
+854 FPAEMIRVSY
-864 NLGKRTLK
+864 NLGRRTLK

-889 RSKLKDMGYKRL
+889 RNELKNMGYRRL

-906 AGTAGEQAMGYT
+906 AGTAGEQIMGYT
-918 ANRLGLTKEEIKAAE
+918 ANRLGLTKEEIQAAE

-958 YGIEYIN
+958 YGIDYIN

-988 IAKTGK
+988 IAQTGK
-994 LKTGADININNL
+994 LKTGTDININNL
-1006 YSSPDFRGALTQA
+1006 YSSPDFRGAFQQA

-1026 SMATEAIIDALAL
+1026 SMATEAIIDALTLA
-1039 TEEDGTPFSKKISTI
+1039 EEDGMPFSKKISNISQGLLETI
-1054 GMGLGKSLVP
+1054 IP
-1064 GFVTMYQKG
+1064 GGYTMYEKG
-1073 AKYRE
+1073 AKYRK

-1083 KNMYN
+1083 QNMFN
-1088 SQTGKKGLG
+1088 SETGEKGRG
-1097 AVSDYDYTIPEVEME
+1097 AVTDFDYTIPEVEME
-1112 DFLGK
+1112 GFLGA

-1134 RRQILPL
+1134 RRQIFPL
-1141 TREMDS
+1141 TRGMDQM
-1147 LPEVVKFMNNPNAPR
+1147 PDTAAFMNNPNAPR
-1162 AGKERNQQYRKAYLE
+1162 AGEERNREYRKAYLQ
-1177 DQKRRLSYFK
+1177 DQKRRLDYFK
-1187 RLKRITDAYDTLGLD
+1187 RLKRVTDAYDTLGLD
-1202 YEDILG
+1202 YEDILS
-1208 GLSKDFL
+1208 GLSKEFL
-1215 KKINS
+1215 KNINS
-1220 KDIITKMDAS
+1220 KDTITKMDYA
-1230 SRNQFM
+1230 SRNEFL
-1236 PSFIPKSLIP
+1236 PSFIPKGLIP

-1260 IGDILQK
+1260 IGDIYNQLFNLQ
-1267 LYNLNIYK
+1267 IYD

>member
-16 LDELNKA
+16 LDELNKV
-23 FQQSGNKLGIDDVK
+23 FQQQGNKLGINDVK
-37 DFLTEKNISFDEF
+37 DFLAEKNISFDEF
-50 KNANKEFVKSG
+50 KNANKEFVKAG
-61 KKVRPEGFRLG
+61 KKVRPEGFRIG

-126 EGLGADIDR
+126 EGLGAEVDR
-135 GIADIASYLVPG
+135 ALADIGSYLVPG
-147 GVVVKGITKGSKL
+147 GVVAKGITKGSKL
-160 LKIGKGIGPKAA
+160 IKIGKGIGPKAA
-172 KLRKIGRLG
+172 KLRKMGRLG

-192 ISESDIQNE
+192 IAESDIQNE
-201 NLINVLTDSAYELG
+201 NLINVITDAANELG
-215 FDKMGGVLEKLAVNP
+215 FNKMGGVLEKLATNP

-263 RQKAIEKIVKRKKK
+263 RQKAIEKIAKRKKK
-277 VEKKILQVDSTP
+277 IEKKTLQVDSTP
-289 TNLFSKIGR
+289 TNLFGKIGR
-298 GLARGFRPDRGTDA
+298 GLARGFRADRGTDA

-327 ALEEI
+327 SLEEI
-332 EGITAELTRAVAK
+332 EGLTQDLQRAVGK
-345 SGSNKDIINENIQK
+345 SGVNKSVVEENIQK
-359 VLELGDEQ
+359 VLELRD
-367 AMLYLQNNAP
+367 ADALRFLKTNAP
-377 EAAKLVK
+377 EVAEIVNKMTKNLKLMRRKIAKKVT
-384 DMVGNIKFLRKK
+384 
-396 ISKKIDNEDLKAIY
+396 NEQLDAIY
-410 DPDKKKV
+410 NPVKKKV

-432 RDIKDVPPHIRADVE
+432 KDIKDVPPHVRKGVE
-447 NYLRKELNIPE
+447 DFLRKQGIPE
-458 DKMEDAIKDLLARGK
+458 DEIEGAIKELLARGR
-473 KGSTEFKVADIFG
+473 KGETDFKFADVFG

-492 SGTSKTYR
+492 SGTSKTYK
-500 KRTKLAQDSPEIR
+500 KRTELAEKSPEVR

-528 TYEKLAQ
+528 TYEKLSQ
-535 IESESKFVTDMAK
+535 IESESNFVNDMAK
-548 YFKESGLGVTREQL
+548 YFRESGLGVTKEQL

-570 IDDYSLED
+570 IDDYSLEN
-578 VGRESLGKVFGKSA
+578 VGKDSLGKVFGRTR

-597 VPVIKK
+597 IPVVDKK
-603 QKDAL
+603 T
-608 GNPLLDEKGKQ
+608 GKA
-619 VLKAE
+619 K
-624 IVKTKPQILNPLENL
+624 IVKTSPQVLNPLKNL

-648 IKEGTDILAPTSP
+648 IEEGTDILAPTNT

-699 GMNPM
+699 GMNPLSK
-704 AAGKDSFKA
+704 GKDSFKA
-713 ANKKLFGRTNKELGK
+713 AYKKLTGRTNEELGK
-728 RLGRYQELDI
+728 RIGRYQELDI
-738 IDSGVNQETLR
+738 VDSGVNQETLR
-749 KAASD
+749 KAAGD
-754 VFNYESNKV
+754 VFNYESDKV

-768 RAATGKGKKN
+768 RAATGKGKGN

-786 YQVEDDFFKIMHFEN
+786 YQVEDDFFKIMHFEK
-801 TITDLKKIFPKGT
+801 TLDDLKRIFPKGT

-820 KEAARRTRELM
+820 KEAAKRTRELM

-854 FPAEMVRVSY
+854 FPAEMIRVSY
-864 NLGKRTLK
+864 NLGRRTLK

-889 RSKLKDMGYKRL
+889 RNELKNMGYRRL

-906 AGTAGEQAMGYT
+906 AGTAGEQIMGYT
-918 ANRLGLTKEEIKAAE
+918 ANRLGLTKEEIQAAE

-958 YGIEYIN
+958 YGIDYIN

-988 IAKTGK
+988 IAQTGK
-994 LKTGADININNL
+994 LKTGTDININNL
-1006 YSSPDFRGALTQA
+1006 YSSPDFRGAFQQA

-1026 SMATEAIIDALAL
+1026 SMATEAIIDALTLA
-1039 TEEDGTPFSKKISTI
+1039 EEDGMPFSKKISNISQGLLETI
-1054 GMGLGKSLVP
+1054 IP
-1064 GFVTMYQKG
+1064 GGYTMYEKG
-1073 AKYRE
+1073 AKYRK

-1083 KNMYN
+1083 QNMFN
-1088 SQTGKKGLG
+1088 SETGEKGRG
-1097 AVSDYDYTIPEVEME
+1097 AVTDFDYTIPEVEME
-1112 DFLGK
+1112 GFLGA

-1134 RRQILPL
+1134 RRQIFPL
-1141 TREMDS
+1141 TRGMDQM
-1147 LPEVVKFMNNPNAPR
+1147 PDTAAFMNNPNAPR
-1162 AGKERNQQYRKAYLE
+1162 AGEERNREYRKAYLQ
-1177 DQKRRLSYFK
+1177 DQKRRLDYFK
-1187 RLKRITDAYDTLGLD
+1187 ILKRVTDAYDTLGLD
-1202 YEDILG
+1202 YEDILS
-1208 GLSKDFL
+1208 GLSKEFL
-1215 KKINS
+1215 KNINS
-1220 KDIITKMDAS
+1220 KDTITKMDYA
-1230 SRNQFM
+1230 SRNEFL
-1236 PSFIPKSLIP
+1236 PSFIPKGLIP

-1260 IGDILQK
+1260 IGDIYNQLFNLQ
-1267 LYNLNIYK
+1267 IYD

>member
-16 LDELNKA
+16 LDELNKV
-23 FQQSGNKLGIDDVK
+23 FQQQGNKLGINDVK
-37 DFLTEKNISFDEF
+37 DFLAEKNISFDEF

-61 KKVRPEGFRLG
+61 KKVRPEGFRIG

-126 EGLGADIDR
+126 EGLGAEVDR
-135 GIADIASYLVPG
+135 ALADIGSYLVPG
-147 GVVVKGITKGSKL
+147 GVVAKGITKGSKL
-160 LKIGKGIGPKAA
+160 IKIGKGIGPKAA
-172 KLRKIGRLG
+172 KLRKMGRLG

-192 ISESDIQNE
+192 IAESDIQNE
-201 NLINVLTDSAYELG
+201 NLINVITNAAYELG
-215 FDKMGGVLEKLAVNP
+215 FDKMGGTLEKLAVDP

-277 VEKKILQVDSTP
+277 VEKKTLQVDSTP
-289 TNLFSKIGR
+289 TNLFGKIGR
-298 GLARGFRPDRGTDA
+298 GLARGFRADRGTDA

-332 EGITAELTRAVAK
+332 EGLTQDLQRAVGK
-345 SGSNKDIINENIQK
+345 SGVNKSVVEENIQK
-359 VLELGDEQ
+359 VLELRD
-367 AMLYLQNNAP
+367 ADALRFLKTNAP
-377 EAAKLVK
+377 EVAEIVNKMTNNLKLMRRKIAKKVT
-384 DMVGNIKFLRKK
+384 
-396 ISKKIDNEDLKAIY
+396 NEKLDAIY
-410 DPDKKKV
+410 NPVKKKV

-432 RDIKDVPPHIRADVE
+432 KDIKDVPAHVRKGVE
-447 NYLRKELNIPE
+447 DFLRKQGIPE
-458 DKMEDAIKDLLARGK
+458 DKIEEGIKKLLARGK
-473 KGSTEFKVADIFG
+473 KGDTDFKFADVFS

-492 SGTSKTYR
+492 SGTSKTYK
-500 KRTKLAQDSPEIR
+500 KRTKLAKESPEVR
-513 ALWGEVKDPYKNYAK
+513 ALWGEIKDPYKNYAK
-528 TYEKLAQ
+528 TYEKLSQ
-535 IESESKFVTDMAK
+535 IESEFSFVNDMAE
-548 YFKESGLGVTREQL
+548 YFRKSGLGLTEEQM
-562 LKKGIIDN
+562 LKKGIIGN
-570 IDDYSLED
+570 LDDYKLED
-578 VGRESLGKVFGKSA
+578 IGKEALGKVFGKTR
-592 VEDRL
+592 VEGDL
-597 VPVIKK
+597 IPVADKKTGKLKIIKK
-603 QKDAL
+603 A
-608 GNPLLDEKGKQ
+608 PQ
-619 VLKAE
+619 V
-624 IVKTKPQILNPLENL
+624 LNPLENL

-648 IKEGTDILAPTSP
+648 IQEGTDILAPTNT

-699 GMNPM
+699 GMNPLSK
-704 AAGKDSFKA
+704 GKDSFKA
-713 ANKKLFGRTNKELGK
+713 AYKKLTGRTNEELGK
-728 RLGRYQELDI
+728 RIGRYQELDI
-738 IDSGVNQETLR
+738 VDSGVNQETLR
-749 KAASD
+749 KAAGD

-768 RAATGKGKKN
+768 RAATGKGKGN

-786 YQVEDDFFKIMHFEN
+786 YQVEDDFFKIMHFEK
-801 TITDLKKIFPKGT
+801 TLDDLKRIFPKGT

-854 FPAEMVRVSY
+854 FPAEMIRVSY
-864 NLGKRTLK
+864 NLGRRTLK
-872 DITGQ
+872 DITGK

-889 RSKLKDMGYKRL
+889 RDELKNMGYRRL

-906 AGTAGEQAMGYT
+906 AGTAGEQIMGYT
-918 ANRLGLTKEEIKAAE
+918 ANRLGLTKEEIQAAE

-958 YGIEYIN
+958 YGIDYIN

-980 LVGRELAS
+980 LVGKELAS
-988 IAKTGK
+988 IAQTGK
-994 LKTGADININNL
+994 LKTGTDININNL
-1006 YSSPDFRGALTQA
+1006 YSSPDFRGAFQQA

-1026 SMATEAIIDALAL
+1026 SMATEAIIDALTLA
-1039 TEEDGTPFSKKISTI
+1039 EEDGMPFSRKISNISQGLLETI
-1054 GMGLGKSLVP
+1054 IP
-1064 GFVTMYQKG
+1064 GGYTMYDKG
-1073 AKYRE
+1073 AKYRK

-1083 KNMYN
+1083 QNMFN
-1088 SQTGKKGLG
+1088 SETGKKGRG
-1097 AVSDYDYTIPEVEME
+1097 AVSDFDYTIPEVEME
-1112 DFLGK
+1112 GFLGA

-1134 RRQILPL
+1134 RRQIFPL
-1141 TREMDS
+1141 TRGMDQMPDTS
-1147 LPEVVKFMNNPNAPR
+1147 AFMNNPNAPR
-1162 AGKERNQQYRKAYLE
+1162 AGQERNREYRKAYLQ
-1177 DQKRRLSYFK
+1177 DQKRRLDYFK
-1187 RLKRITDAYDTLGLD
+1187 RLKRVTDAYDTLGLD
-1202 YEDILG
+1202 YEDILS
-1208 GLSKDFL
+1208 GLSKEFL

-1220 KDIITKMDAS
+1220 KDTIKKMDYA
-1230 SRNQFM
+1230 SRNEFL
-1236 PSFIPKSLIP
+1236 PSFIPKGLIP
-1246 LAEEYTGGELPYGD
+1246 LAEEYTGGPLPY
-1260 IGDILQK
+1260 K
-1267 LYNLNIYK
+1267 AVSNIYRELFTRGIIPEEK
-1275 EE
+1275 E

>member
-16 LDELNKA
+16 LDELNKV
-23 FQQSGNKLGIDDVK
+23 FQQQGNKLGINDVK
-37 DFLTEKNISFDEF
+37 DFLAEKNISFDEF
-50 KNANKEFVKSG
+50 KNANKEFVKAG
-61 KKVRPEGFRLG
+61 KKVRPEGFRIG

-126 EGLGADIDR
+126 EGLGAEVDR
-135 GIADIASYLVPG
+135 ALADIGSYLVPG
-147 GVVVKGITKGSKL
+147 GVVAKGITKGSKL
-160 LKIGKGIGPKAA
+160 IKIGKGIGPKAA
-172 KLRKIGRLG
+172 KLRKMGRLG

-192 ISESDIQNE
+192 IAESDIQNE
-201 NLINVLTDSAYELG
+201 NLINVITDAANELG
-215 FDKMGGVLEKLAVNP
+215 FNKMGGVLEKLATNP

-263 RQKAIEKIVKRKKK
+263 RQKAIEKIAKRKKK
-277 VEKKILQVDSTP
+277 IEKKTLQVDSTP
-289 TNLFSKIGR
+289 TNLFGKIGR
-298 GLARGFRPDRGTDA
+298 GLARGFRADRGTDA

-327 ALEEI
+327 SLEEI
-332 EGITAELTRAVAK
+332 EGLTQDLQRAVGK
-345 SGSNKDIINENIQK
+345 SGVNKSVVEENIQK
-359 VLELGDEQ
+359 VLELRD
-367 AMLYLQNNAP
+367 ADALRFLKTNAP
-377 EAAKLVK
+377 EVAEIVNKMTKNLKLMRRKIAKKVT
-384 DMVGNIKFLRKK
+384 
-396 ISKKIDNEDLKAIY
+396 NEQLDAIY
-410 DPDKKKV
+410 NPVKKKV

-432 RDIKDVPPHIRADVE
+432 KDIKDVPPHVRKGVE
-447 NYLRKELNIPE
+447 DFLRKQGIPE
-458 DKMEDAIKDLLARGK
+458 DEIEGAIKELLARGR
-473 KGSTEFKVADIFG
+473 KGETDFKFADVFG

-492 SGTSKTYR
+492 SGTSKTYK
-500 KRTKLAQDSPEIR
+500 KRTELAEKSPEVR

-528 TYEKLAQ
+528 TYEKLSQ
-535 IESESKFVTDMAK
+535 IESESNFVNDMAK
-548 YFKESGLGVTREQL
+548 YFRESGLGVTKEQL

-570 IDDYSLED
+570 IDDYSLEN
-578 VGRESLGKVFGKSA
+578 VGKDSLGKVFGRTR

-597 VPVIKK
+597 IPVVDKK
-603 QKDAL
+603 T
-608 GNPLLDEKGKQ
+608 GKA
-619 VLKAE
+619 K
-624 IVKTKPQILNPLENL
+624 IVKTSPQVLNPLKNL

-648 IKEGTDILAPTSP
+648 IEEGTDILAPTNT

-699 GMNPM
+699 GMNPLSK
-704 AAGKDSFKA
+704 GKDSFKA
-713 ANKKLFGRTNKELGK
+713 AYKKLTGRTNEELGK
-728 RLGRYQELDI
+728 RIGRYQELDI
-738 IDSGVNQETLR
+738 VDSGVNQETLR
-749 KAASD
+749 KAAGD
-754 VFNYESNKV
+754 VFNYESDKV

-768 RAATGKGKKN
+768 RAATGKGKGN

-786 YQVEDDFFKIMHFEN
+786 YQVEDDFFKIMHFEK
-801 TITDLKKIFPKGT
+801 TLDDLKRIFPKGT

-854 FPAEMVRVSY
+854 FPAEMIRVSY
-864 NLGKRTLK
+864 NLGRRTLK

-889 RSKLKDMGYKRL
+889 RNELKNMGYRRL

-906 AGTAGEQAMGYT
+906 AGTAGEQIMGYT
-918 ANRLGLTKEEIKAAE
+918 ANRLGLTKEEIQAAE

-958 YGIEYIN
+958 YGIDYIN

-988 IAKTGK
+988 IAQTGK
-994 LKTGADININNL
+994 LKTGTDININNL
-1006 YSSPDFRGALTQA
+1006 YSSPDFRGAFQQA

-1026 SMATEAIIDALAL
+1026 SMATEAIIDALTLA
-1039 TEEDGTPFSKKISTI
+1039 EEDGMPFSKKISNISQGLLETI
-1054 GMGLGKSLVP
+1054 IP
-1064 GFVTMYQKG
+1064 GGYTMYEKG
-1073 AKYRE
+1073 AKYRK

-1083 KNMYN
+1083 QNMFN
-1088 SQTGKKGLG
+1088 SETGEKGRG
-1097 AVSDYDYTIPEVEME
+1097 AVTDFDYTIPEVEME
-1112 DFLGK
+1112 GFLGA

-1134 RRQILPL
+1134 RRQIFPL
-1141 TREMDS
+1141 TRGMDQM
-1147 LPEVVKFMNNPNAPR
+1147 PDTAAFMNNPNAPR
-1162 AGKERNQQYRKAYLE
+1162 AGEERNREYRKAYLQ
-1177 DQKRRLSYFK
+1177 DQKRRLDYFK
-1187 RLKRITDAYDTLGLD
+1187 RLKRVTDAYDTLGLD
-1202 YEDILG
+1202 YEDILS
-1208 GLSKDFL
+1208 GLSKEFL
-1215 KKINS
+1215 KNINS
-1220 KDIITKMDAS
+1220 KDTITKMDYA
-1230 SRNQFM
+1230 SRNEFL
-1236 PSFIPKSLIP
+1236 PSFIPKGLIP

-1260 IGDILQK
+1260 IGDIYNQLFNLQ
-1267 LYNLNIYK
+1267 IYD

>member
-16 LDELNKA
+16 LDELNKV
-23 FQQSGNKLGIDDVK
+23 FQQQGNKLGINDVK
-37 DFLTEKNISFDEF
+37 DFLAEKNISFDEF
-50 KNANKEFVKSG
+50 KNANKEFVKAG
-61 KKVRPEGFRLG
+61 KKVRPEGFRIG

-126 EGLGADIDR
+126 EGLGAEVDR
-135 GIADIASYLVPG
+135 ALADIGSYLVPG
-147 GVVVKGITKGSKL
+147 GVVAKGITKGSKL
-160 LKIGKGIGPKAA
+160 IKIGKGIGPKAA
-172 KLRKIGRLG
+172 KLRKMGRLG

-192 ISESDIQNE
+192 IAESDIQNE
-201 NLINVLTDSAYELG
+201 NLINVITDAANELG
-215 FDKMGGVLEKLAVNP
+215 FNKMGGVLEKLATNP

-263 RQKAIEKIVKRKKK
+263 RQKAIEKIAKRKKK
-277 VEKKILQVDSTP
+277 IEKKTLQVDSTP
-289 TNLFSKIGR
+289 TNLFGKIGR
-298 GLARGFRPDRGTDA
+298 GLARGFRADRGTDA

-327 ALEEI
+327 SLEEI
-332 EGITAELTRAVAK
+332 EGLTQDLQRAVGK
-345 SGSNKDIINENIQK
+345 SGVNKSVVEENIQK
-359 VLELGDEQ
+359 VLELRD
-367 AMLYLQNNAP
+367 ADALRFLKTNAP
-377 EAAKLVK
+377 EVAEIVNKMTKNLKLMRRKIAKKVT
-384 DMVGNIKFLRKK
+384 
-396 ISKKIDNEDLKAIY
+396 NEQLDAIY
-410 DPDKKKV
+410 NPVKKKV

-432 RDIKDVPPHIRADVE
+432 KDIKDVPPHVRKGVE
-447 NYLRKELNIPE
+447 DFLRKQGIPE
-458 DKMEDAIKDLLARGK
+458 DEIEGAIKELLARGR
-473 KGSTEFKVADIFG
+473 KGETDFKFADVFG

-492 SGTSKTYR
+492 SGTSKTYK
-500 KRTKLAQDSPEIR
+500 KRTELAEKSPEVR

-528 TYEKLAQ
+528 TYEKLSQ
-535 IESESKFVTDMAK
+535 IESESNFVNDMAK
-548 YFKESGLGVTREQL
+548 YFRESGLGVTKEQL

-570 IDDYSLED
+570 IDDYSLEN
-578 VGRESLGKVFGKSA
+578 VGKDSLGKVFGRTR

-597 VPVIKK
+597 IPVVDKK
-603 QKDAL
+603 T
-608 GNPLLDEKGKQ
+608 GKA
-619 VLKAE
+619 K
-624 IVKTKPQILNPLENL
+624 IVKTSPQVLNPLKNL

-648 IKEGTDILAPTSP
+648 IEEGTDILAPTNT

-699 GMNPM
+699 GMNPLSK
-704 AAGKDSFKA
+704 GKDSFKA
-713 ANKKLFGRTNKELGK
+713 AYKKLTGRTNEELGK
-728 RLGRYQELDI
+728 RIGRYQELDI
-738 IDSGVNQETLR
+738 VDSGVNQETLR
-749 KAASD
+749 KAAGD
-754 VFNYESNKV
+754 VFNYESDKV

-768 RAATGKGKKN
+768 RAATGKGKGN

-786 YQVEDDFFKIMHFEN
+786 YQVEDDFFKIMHFEK
-801 TITDLKKIFPKGT
+801 TLDDLKRIFPKGT

-820 KEAARRTRELM
+820 KEAAKRTRELM

-841 KELRYLPL
+841 KELRYKSL
-849 GDFIA
+849 GDFIV
-854 FPAEMVRVSY
+854 FPAEMIRVSY
-864 NLGKRTLK
+864 NLGRRTLK

-889 RSKLKDMGYKRL
+889 RNELKNMGYRRL

-906 AGTAGEQAMGYT
+906 AGTAGEQIMGYT
-918 ANRLGLTKEEIKAAE
+918 ANRLGLTKEEIQAAE

-958 YGIEYIN
+958 YGIDYIN

-988 IAKTGK
+988 IAQTGK
-994 LKTGADININNL
+994 LKTGTDININNL
-1006 YSSPDFRGALTQA
+1006 YSSPDFRGAFQQA

-1026 SMATEAIIDALAL
+1026 SMATEAIIDALTLA
-1039 TEEDGTPFSKKISTI
+1039 EEDGMPFSKKISNISQGLLETI
-1054 GMGLGKSLVP
+1054 IP
-1064 GFVTMYQKG
+1064 GGYTMYEKG
-1073 AKYRE
+1073 AKYRK

-1083 KNMYN
+1083 QNMFN
-1088 SQTGKKGLG
+1088 SETGEKGRG
-1097 AVSDYDYTIPEVEME
+1097 AVTDFDYTIPEVEME
-1112 DFLGK
+1112 GFLGA

-1124 GQRLDMTAGM
+1124 GQRLDITAGM
-1134 RRQILPL
+1134 RRQIFPL
-1141 TREMDS
+1141 TRGMDQM
-1147 LPEVVKFMNNPNAPR
+1147 PDTAAFMNNPNAPR
-1162 AGKERNQQYRKAYLE
+1162 AGEERNREYRKAYLQ
-1177 DQKRRLSYFK
+1177 DQKRRLDYFK
-1187 RLKRITDAYDTLGLD
+1187 RLKRVTDAYDTLGLD
-1202 YEDILG
+1202 YEDILS
-1208 GLSKDFL
+1208 GLSKEFL
-1215 KKINS
+1215 KNINS
-1220 KDIITKMDAS
+1220 KDTITKMDYA
-1230 SRNQFM
+1230 SRNEFL
-1236 PSFIPKSLIP
+1236 PSFIPKGLIP

-1260 IGDILQK
+1260 IGDIYNQLFNLQ
-1267 LYNLNIYK
+1267 IYD

>member
-23 FQQSGNKLGIDDVK
+23 FQQQGNKLGIDDVK
-37 DFLTEKNISFDEF
+37 DFLAEKNISFDEF
-50 KNANKEFVKSG
+50 KNANKEFVKAG

-126 EGLGADIDR
+126 EGLGAEVDR
-135 GIADIASYLVPG
+135 ALADIGSYLVPG
-147 GVVVKGITKGSKL
+147 GVVAKGITKGSKL
-160 LKIGKGIGPKAA
+160 IKIGKGIGPKAA
-172 KLRKIGRLG
+172 KLRKMGRLG

-192 ISESDIQNE
+192 IAESDIQNE
-201 NLINVLTDSAYELG
+201 NLINVINDAANELG
-215 FDKMGGVLEKLAVNP
+215 FNKMAGVLEKLATNP

-277 VEKKILQVDSTP
+277 VEKKTLQVDSTP
-289 TNLFSKIGR
+289 TNLFGKIGR
-298 GLARGFRPDRGTDA
+298 GLARGFRADRGTDA

-332 EGITAELTRAVAK
+332 EGLTQDLQRAVGK
-345 SGSNKDIINENIQK
+345 SGVNKSVVEENIQK
-359 VLELGDEQ
+359 VLELRD
-367 AMLYLQNNAP
+367 ADALRFLKTNAP
-377 EAAKLVK
+377 EVAEIVNKMTKNLKLMRRKIAKKVT
-384 DMVGNIKFLRKK
+384 
-396 ISKKIDNEDLKAIY
+396 NEDLKAIY
-410 DPDKKKV
+410 DPVKKKV

-432 RDIKDVPPHIRADVE
+432 KDIKDVPPHVRKDVE
-447 NYLRKELNIPE
+447 AFLRKQGIPE
-458 DKMEDAIKDLLARGK
+458 DELEGAIKELLARGR
-473 KGSTEFKVADIFG
+473 KGETDFKFADVFG

-500 KRTKLAQDSPEIR
+500 RRTELAEKSPEVR

-535 IESESKFVTDMAK
+535 IESESSFVNDMAK
-548 YFKESGLGVTREQL
+548 YFRESGLGVTKEQL

-570 IDDYSLED
+570 IDDYSLEN
-578 VGRESLGKVFGKSA
+578 VGKDSLGKVFGRTA

-597 VPVIKK
+597 VPVVNKK
-603 QKDAL
+603 T
-608 GNPLLDEKGKQ
+608 G
-619 VLKAE
+619 KAE
-624 IVKTKPQILNPLENL
+624 IVKTSPQILNPLKNL

-648 IKEGTDILAPTSP
+648 IEEGTDILAPTNT

-699 GMNPM
+699 GMNPLSK
-704 AAGKDSFKA
+704 GKDSFKA
-713 ANKKLFGRTNKELGK
+713 AYKKLTGRTNEELGK
-728 RLGRYQELDI
+728 RIGRYQELDI
-738 IDSGVNQETLR
+738 VDSGVNQETLR
-749 KAASD
+749 KAAGD
-754 VFNYESNKV
+754 VFNYESDKV

-768 RAATGKGKKN
+768 RAATGKGKGN

-786 YQVEDDFFKIMHFEN
+786 YQVEDDFFKIMHFEK
-801 TITDLKKIFPKGT
+801 TLDDLKRIFPKGT

-841 KELRYLPL
+841 KELRYLPV

-854 FPAEMVRVSY
+854 FPAEMIRVSY
-864 NLGKRTLK
+864 NLGRRTLK

-889 RSKLKDMGYKRL
+889 RNELKNMGYRRL

-906 AGTAGEQAMGYT
+906 AGTAGEQIMGYT
-918 ANRLGLTKEEIKAAE
+918 ANRLGLTKEEIQAAE

-958 YGIEYIN
+958 YGIDYIN

-988 IAKTGK
+988 IAQTGK
-994 LKTGADININNL
+994 LKTGTDININNL
-1006 YSSPDFRGALTQA
+1006 YSSPDFRGAFQQA

-1026 SMATEAIIDALAL
+1026 SMATEAIIDALTLA
-1039 TEEDGTPFSKKISTI
+1039 EEDGMPFSRKISNISQGLLETI
-1054 GMGLGKSLVP
+1054 IP
-1064 GFVTMYQKG
+1064 GGYTMYEKG
-1073 AKYRE
+1073 AKYRK

-1083 KNMYN
+1083 QNMFN
-1088 SQTGKKGLG
+1088 SETGEKGRG
-1097 AVSDYDYTIPEVEME
+1097 AVTDFDYTIPEVEME
-1112 DFLGK
+1112 GFLGA

-1134 RRQILPL
+1134 RRQIFPL
-1141 TREMDS
+1141 TRGMDQM
-1147 LPEVVKFMNNPNAPR
+1147 PDTAAFMNNPNAPR
-1162 AGKERNQQYRKAYLE
+1162 AGEERNREYRKAYLQ
-1177 DQKRRLSYFK
+1177 DQKRRLDYFK
-1187 RLKRITDAYDTLGLD
+1187 RLKRVTDAYDTLGLD
-1202 YEDILG
+1202 YEDILS
-1208 GLSKDFL
+1208 GLSKEFL
-1215 KKINS
+1215 KNINS
-1220 KDIITKMDAS
+1220 KDTIKKMDYA
-1230 SRNQFM
+1230 SRNEFL
-1236 PSFIPKSLIP
+1236 PSFIPKGLIP
-1246 LAEEYTGGELPYGD
+1246 LAEEYTGGRLPYED
-1260 IGDILQK
+1260 IG
-1267 LYNLNIYK
+1267 NIYK
-1275 EE
+1275 QLFNLQIYDEE

>member
-23 FQQSGNKLGIDDVK
+23 FKQAGNKLGAEDIK
-37 DFLTEKNISFDEF
+37 SFLAEKNISVDEF
-50 KNANKEFVKSG
+50 RNANQEFVKAG
-61 KKVRPEGFRLG
+61 KQVRPEGFRLG

-83 RDIKDFASTVAPK
+83 RDIKDFASAVAPK

-126 EGLGADIDR
+126 EGLGADVDR
-135 GIADIASYLVPG
+135 GIADIASYFLPG
-147 GVVVKGITKGSKL
+147 GAVAKGITKGSKL
-160 LKIGKGIGPKAA
+160 LTIGKGIGPKAA
-172 KLRKIGRLG
+172 KLRKVGRMG
-181 KYAVAGSVGAT
+181 KYAVAGTVAET
-192 ISESDIQNE
+192 IGSSDIQDE
-201 NLINVLTDSAYELG
+201 NLITSLTNTAYELG
-215 FDKMGGVLEKLAVNP
+215 FDKMGGVLEKLAANP
-230 DDTKSKQYFDAFI
+230 DDTKAQQYFDAFI
-243 NNALLAGII
+243 NNALLAGIL
-252 PAGSVLTKPLT
+252 PAASVLTKPLT

-277 VEKKILQVDSTP
+277 AEKKTLQVDSTP
-289 TNLFSKIGR
+289 TGLFGLKGVLGGGR
-298 GLARGFRPDRGTDA
+298 VGRYINKGFSPDRGTDT

-332 EGITAELTRAVAK
+332 EGLTADLKRAVGRSGVNK
-345 SGSNKDIINENIQK
+345 SVVEDNIQK

-367 AMLYLQNNAP
+367 ALLFLRGNAP
-377 EAAKLVK
+377 KVAEIVSKMT
-384 DMVGNIKFLRKK
+384 DNIRFMRKK
-396 ISKKIDNEDLKAIY
+396 ISKKVDNEDLKAIY

-432 RDIKDVPPHIRADVE
+432 RDIKDVPPHVRADVE
-447 NYLRKELNIPE
+447 NYLRKQLEIPE
-458 DKMEDAIKDLLARGK
+458 DEIEGAIKNLLARGK
-473 KGSTEFKVADIFG
+473 KGETDLKFADIFG

-492 SGTSKTYR
+492 SGSSKTYR
-500 KRTKLAQDSPEIR
+500 KRTELAEKSPEIR
-513 ALWGEVKDPYKNYAK
+513 ALWGEVKDPYKNYAR

-535 IESESKFVTDMAK
+535 IESESSFINDMAK
-548 YFKESGLGVTREQL
+548 YFRESGLGVTKEQL

-570 IDDYSLED
+570 IDDYSVED
-578 VGRESLGKVFGKSA
+578 IGKESLGRVFGRTA

-597 VPVIKK
+597 VPVINKK
-603 QKDAL
+603 T
-608 GNPLLDEKGKQ
+608 G
-619 VLKAE
+619 KAE
-624 IVKTKPQILNPLENL
+624 IVKTKPQILNPLKNL

-648 IKEGTDILAPTSP
+648 IQEGTDILAPTSS

-693 ILMIAN
+693 ILMVAN
-699 GMNPM
+699 GMNPIG
-704 AAGKDSFKA
+704 AGKNSFKA
-713 ANKKLFGRTNKELGK
+713 AYKKLTGRTNEELGK
-728 RLGRYQELDI
+728 RIGRYQELDI
-738 IDSGVNQETLR
+738 VDSGVNQETLR
-749 KAASD
+749 KAAGD
-754 VFNYESNKV
+754 VFNYESDKV

-768 RAATGKGKKN
+768 RAATGKGKGN

-801 TITDLKKIFPKGT
+801 TIEDLKKVFPKGT
-814 PIDVIE
+814 SIDIIE

-877 TADELGIKNKEA
+877 TADELGIRDKKARERLKNI
-889 RSKLKDMGYKRL
+889 GYRRL

-906 AGTAGEQAMGYT
+906 AGTAGEQIMGYT
-918 ANRLGLTKEEIKAAE
+918 ANRLGLTKDEIQAAE

-958 YGIEYIN
+958 YGIDYIN

-980 LVGRELAS
+980 LVGRELAN
-988 IAKTGK
+988 IANTGK
-994 LKTGADININNL
+994 LKTGVDININNL
-1006 YSSPDFRGALTQA
+1006 YSSPDFRGAFTQA

-1026 SMATEAIIDALAL
+1026 SMATEAIIDALTL
-1039 TEEDGTPFSKKISTI
+1039 SEEDGMPFSRKVGKISE
-1054 GMGLGKSLVP
+1054 GLLQSIIP
-1064 GFVTMYQKG
+1064 GGYTLYEKG
-1073 AKYRE
+1073 AKYRK

-1083 KNMYN
+1083 QNMFN
-1088 SQTGKKGLG
+1088 SQTGEKGLG
-1097 AVSDYDYTIPEVEME
+1097 AVTDFDYTIPEVEME
-1112 DFLGK
+1112 GFLGA

-1134 RRQILPL
+1134 RRQIFPL
-1141 TREMDS
+1141 TRGMDQMPDTS
-1147 LPEVVKFMNNPNAPR
+1147 AFMNNPNAPR
-1162 AGKERNQQYRKAYLE
+1162 AGEERDREYKKAYLQ
-1177 DQKRRLSYFK
+1177 DQKRRLDYFK
-1187 RLKRITDAYDTLGLD
+1187 RLKRVTDAYDTLGLD
-1202 YEDILG
+1202 YEDILS

-1215 KKINS
+1215 KNINS
-1220 KDIITKMDAS
+1220 KDTIKKMDYA
-1230 SRNQFM
+1230 SRNEFL
-1236 PSFIPKSLIP
+1236 PSFIPKGLIP
-1246 LAEEYTGGELPYGD
+1246 FAEEYTGGRLPYGD
-1260 IGDILQK
+1260 VGTLYEK
-1267 LYNLNIYK
+1267 LFNLPIYK
-1275 EE
+1275 ED

>member
-23 FQQSGNKLGIDDVK
+23 FQQQGNKLGINDVK
-37 DFLTEKNISFDEF
+37 DFLAEKNISFDEF

-61 KKVRPEGFRLG
+61 KKVRPEGFRIG

-126 EGLGADIDR
+126 EGLGAEVDR
-135 GIADIASYLVPG
+135 ALADIGSYLVPG
-147 GVVVKGITKGSKL
+147 GVVAKGITKGSKL
-160 LKIGKGIGPKAA
+160 IKIGKGIGPKAA
-172 KLRKIGRLG
+172 KLRKMGRLG

-192 ISESDIQNE
+192 IAESDIQNE
-201 NLINVLTDSAYELG
+201 NLINVITDAAYELG
-215 FDKMGGVLEKLAVNP
+215 FDKMGGTLEKLAVNP

-277 VEKKILQVDSTP
+277 VEKKTLQVDSTP
-289 TNLFSKIGR
+289 TNLFGKI
-298 GLARGFRPDRGTDA
+298 ARGFDRGFTADRGTDA

-332 EGITAELTRAVAK
+332 EGLTKDLQKAVGK
-345 SGSNKDIINENIQK
+345 SGVNKSVVEENIQK
-359 VLELGDEQ
+359 VLELRDAE
-367 AMLYLQNNAP
+367 ALRFLKTNAP
-377 EAAKLVK
+377 EVAEVVNKMTKNLKLMRRKIAKKVT
-384 DMVGNIKFLRKK
+384 
-396 ISKKIDNEDLKAIY
+396 NEQLDAIY
-410 DPDKKKV
+410 NPVKKKV

-432 RDIKDVPPHIRADVE
+432 KDIKDVPAHVRKGVE
-447 NYLRKELNIPE
+447 DFLRKQGIPE
-458 DKMEDAIKDLLARGK
+458 DELEGAIKELLARGR
-473 KGSTEFKVADIFG
+473 KGDTDFKFADVFG

-492 SGTSKTYR
+492 SGTSKTYK
-500 KRTKLAQDSPEIR
+500 KRTELAEKSPEVR

-528 TYEKLAQ
+528 TYEKLSQ
-535 IESESKFVTDMAK
+535 IESESNFINDMAK
-548 YFKESGLGVTREQL
+548 YFRESGLGVTKEQL

-570 IDDYSLED
+570 IDDYSLEN
-578 VGRESLGKVFGKSA
+578 VGKDSLGKVFGRTR

-597 VPVIKK
+597 IPVVDKK
-603 QKDAL
+603 T
-608 GNPLLDEKGKQ
+608 GKA
-619 VLKAE
+619 K
-624 IVKTKPQILNPLENL
+624 IVKTSPQVLNPLKNL

-648 IKEGTDILAPTSP
+648 IEEGTDILAPTNT

-699 GMNPM
+699 GMNPLSK
-704 AAGKDSFKA
+704 GKDSFKA
-713 ANKKLFGRTNKELGK
+713 AYKKLTGRTNEELGK
-728 RLGRYQELDI
+728 RIGRYQELDI
-738 IDSGVNQETLR
+738 VDSGVNQETLR
-749 KAASD
+749 KAAGD
-754 VFNYESNKV
+754 VFNYESDKV

-768 RAATGKGKKN
+768 RAATGKGKYN

-786 YQVEDDFFKIMHFEN
+786 YQVEDDFFKIMHFEK
-801 TITDLKKIFPKGT
+801 TLDDLKRIFPKGT

-854 FPAEMVRVSY
+854 FPAEMIRVSY
-864 NLGKRTLK
+864 NLGRRTLK
-872 DITGQ
+872 DITGK

-889 RSKLKDMGYKRL
+889 RNELKNMGYRRL

-906 AGTAGEQAMGYT
+906 AGTAGEQIMGYT
-918 ANRLGLTKEEIKAAE
+918 ANRLGLTKEEIQAAE

-958 YGIEYIN
+958 YGIDYIN

-988 IAKTGK
+988 IAQTGK

-1006 YSSPDFRGALTQA
+1006 YSSPDFRGAFQQA

-1026 SMATEAIIDALAL
+1026 SMATEAIIDALTLA
-1039 TEEDGTPFSKKISTI
+1039 EEDGMPFSRKISNISQGLLETI
-1054 GMGLGKSLVP
+1054 IP
-1064 GFVTMYQKG
+1064 GGYTMYDKG
-1073 AKYRE
+1073 AKYRK
-1078 SKELR
+1078 SKKLR
-1083 KNMYN
+1083 QNMFN
-1088 SQTGKKGLG
+1088 SETGEKGLG
-1097 AVSDYDYTIPEVEME
+1097 AVSDFDYTIPEVEME
-1112 DFLGK
+1112 GFLGA

-1134 RRQILPL
+1134 RRQIFPL
-1141 TREMDS
+1141 TRGMDQMPDTS
-1147 LPEVVKFMNNPNAPR
+1147 AFMNNPNAPR
-1162 AGKERNQQYRKAYLE
+1162 VGQERNREYRKAYLQ
-1177 DQKRRLSYFK
+1177 DQKRRLDYFK
-1187 RLKRITDAYDTLGLD
+1187 RLKRVTDAYDTLGLD
-1202 YEDILG
+1202 YEDILS
-1208 GLSKDFL
+1208 GLSKEFL
-1215 KKINS
+1215 KNINS
-1220 KDIITKMDAS
+1220 KDTINKMDYA
-1230 SRNQFM
+1230 SRNEFL
-1236 PSFIPKSLIP
+1236 PSFIPKGLIP
-1246 LAEEYTGGELPYGD
+1246 LAEEYTGGRLPYED
-1260 IGDILQK
+1260 IGDIYNQLFNLQ
-1267 LYNLNIYK
+1267 IYD

>member
-23 FQQSGNKLGIDDVK
+23 FQQQGNKLGIDDVK
-37 DFLTEKNISFDEF
+37 GFLAEKNISFDEF

-61 KKVRPEGFRLG
+61 KKVRPEGFRIG

-101 GSAVS
+101 SSAVS

-135 GIADIASYLVPG
+135 GVADIASYLVPG
-147 GVVVKGITKGSKL
+147 GVVAKGITKGSKL

-172 KLRKIGRLG
+172 KLRKMGRLG

-192 ISESDIQNE
+192 IAESDIQNE

-277 VEKKILQVDSTP
+277 VEKKTLQVDSTP

-332 EGITAELTRAVAK
+332 EGLTQDLQRAVGK
-345 SGSNKDIINENIQK
+345 SGVNKSVVEENIQK
-359 VLELGDEQ
+359 VLELRD
-367 AMLYLQNNAP
+367 ADALRFLKTNAP
-377 EAAKLVK
+377 EVAEIVNKMTKNLKLMRRKIAKKVT
-384 DMVGNIKFLRKK
+384 
-396 ISKKIDNEDLKAIY
+396 NEQLDAIY
-410 DPDKKKV
+410 NPVKKKV

-432 RDIKDVPPHIRADVE
+432 KDIKDVPAHVRKGVE
-447 NYLRKELNIPE
+447 DFLRKQGIPE
-458 DKMEDAIKDLLARGK
+458 DEIEGAIKELLARGR
-473 KGSTEFKVADIFG
+473 KGETDFKFADVFG

-492 SGTSKTYR
+492 SGTSKTYK
-500 KRTKLAQDSPEIR
+500 KRTELAEKSPEVR

-528 TYEKLAQ
+528 TYEKLSQ
-535 IESESKFVTDMAK
+535 IESESNFVNDMAK
-548 YFKESGLGVTREQL
+548 YFRESGLGVTKEQL

-570 IDDYSLED
+570 IDDYSLEN
-578 VGRESLGKVFGKSA
+578 VGKDSLGKVFGRTR

-597 VPVIKK
+597 IPVVDKK
-603 QKDAL
+603 T
-608 GNPLLDEKGKQ
+608 GKA
-619 VLKAE
+619 K
-624 IVKTKPQILNPLENL
+624 IVKTSPQVLNPLKNL

-648 IKEGTDILAPTSP
+648 IEEGTDILAPTNT

-988 IAKTGK
+988 IAQTGK

-1006 YSSPDFRGALTQA
+1006 YSSPDFRGAFQQA

-1026 SMATEAIIDALAL
+1026 SMATEAIIDALTLA
-1039 TEEDGTPFSKKISTI
+1039 EEDGMPFSKKISNISQGLLETI
-1054 GMGLGKSLVP
+1054 IP
-1064 GFVTMYQKG
+1064 GGYTMYDKG
-1073 AKYRE
+1073 AKYRK

-1083 KNMYN
+1083 QNMFN
-1088 SQTGKKGLG
+1088 SETGEKGRG
-1097 AVSDYDYTIPEVEME
+1097 AVTDFDYTIPEVEME
-1112 DFLGK
+1112 GFLGA

-1134 RRQILPL
+1134 RRQIFPL
-1141 TREMDS
+1141 TRGMDQMPDTS
-1147 LPEVVKFMNNPNAPR
+1147 AFMNNPNAPR
-1162 AGKERNQQYRKAYLE
+1162 VGQERNREYKKAYLQ
-1177 DQKRRLSYFK
+1177 DQKRRLDYFK
-1187 RLKRITDAYDTLGLD
+1187 RLKRVTDAYDTLGLD
-1202 YEDILG
+1202 YEDILS
-1208 GLSKDFL
+1208 GLSKEFL

-1220 KDIITKMDAS
+1220 KDTITKMDYA
-1230 SRNQFM
+1230 SRNEFL
-1236 PSFIPKSLIP
+1236 PSFIPKGLIP

-1260 IGDILQK
+1260 IGDIYNQLFNLQ
-1267 LYNLNIYK
+1267 IYD